1 MKRLNTRAR
10 VTFAGAAVAIT
21 GSAFAQSSVTLYGAV
36 DNGIGYQTS
45 QTSLGST
52 TGGRSAVKLINGVW
66 LGSRFGLKGAEDLGG
81 GSKAIFT
88 LEEGFNSGTGALATN
103 GLMFSRQAFV
113 GMSNNT
119 YGSLTA
125 GRQYVSYYQLLS
137 PFGPTQWLTG
147 YFGSHPGDID
157 GLDTG
162 YRTNNT
168 LLYMSP
174 NLYGVTFSGSYS
186 LGGVPGS
193 LNSGSTWSTAI
204 QYAQGPVSFGVG
216 ISQGY
221 ATLGQIGFAERMD
234 YTAIGTVTN
243 LAARLCDEAKDGQI
257 LVGQRVATAVED
269 STRLEE
275 IGDLALKGLSQ
286 AVAVFNVVE

>member
-52 TGGRSAVKLINGVW
+52 SGGRSAVKMINGVW

-103 GLMFSRQAFV
+103 GLIFSRQAFV
-113 GMSNNT
+113 GVSNDT

-125 GRQYVSYYQLLS
+125 GRQYVSYYQFLS
-137 PFGPTQWLTG
+137 PSGPTPSPPALIL
-147 YFGSHPGDID
+147 SHPH
-157 GLDTG
+157 
-162 YRTNNT
+162 
-168 LLYMSP
+168 
-174 NLYGVTFSGSYS
+174 
-186 LGGVPGS
+186 
-193 LNSGSTWSTAI
+193 AI
-204 QYAQGPVSFGVG
+204 H
-216 ISQGY
+216 
-221 ATLGQIGFAERMD
+221 
-234 YTAIGTVTN
+234 
-243 LAARLCDEAKDGQI
+243 
-257 LVGQRVATAVED
+257 
-269 STRLEE
+269 
-275 IGDLALKGLSQ
+275 
-286 AVAVFNVVE
+286 